1 MTRFRKAILKSPCP
15 SIVNGITTASLGK
28 PVFETA
34 LAQHIKYRELLSE
47 LGLEIKLL
55 EADDRFPDSVFIE
68 DAALCTNQ
76 FAVVSSPGA
85 ESRRGETEG
94 FSQILGEFFGTVYEI
109 NLPGTLEPGD
119 VMMAGSHFFIGI
131 SDRTNHNGA
140 DQLLSILKKH
150 GFSGSKIE
158 LKGLLHLKSG
168 VSYLEQDTVVAAGKL
183 ENHPAFAG
191 FRKIIVPDNESYAA
205 NSLWMNDTV
214 LVPEGFPVTQER
226 IEKAGYTTATLN
238 MSEFRKVD
246 GGLSCL
252 SLRF

>member
-1 MTRFRKAILKSPCP
+1 MTRFKKAILKSPCP

-28 PVFETA
+28 PVYDTA
-34 LAQHIKYRELLSE
+34 LAQHIKYREKLSE

-55 EADDRFPDSVFIE
+55 EPDDRFPDSVFIE
-68 DAALCTNQ
+68 DAALCAET

-85 ESRRGETEG
+85 ESRRGETDG
-94 FSQILGEFFGTVYEI
+94 FSKILGEFYETVYQI

-131 SDRTNHNGA
+131 SGRTNNEGA
-140 DQLLSILKKH
+140 NQLITILSKH
-150 GFSGSKIE
+150 GLSGSKIE

-168 VSYLEQDTVVAAGKL
+168 VSYLENDTVVVAGNL

-191 FRKIIVPDNESYAA
+191 YRKIHVPDNESYAA
-205 NSLWMNDTV
+205 NSLWINDTV
-214 LVPEGFPVTQER
+214 LVPEGFPVTRER

-246 GGLSCL
+246 GGLSCI

>member
-1 MTRFRKAILKSPCP
+1 MTRFKQAILKSPCP

-34 LAQHIKYRELLSE
+34 LIQHKNYREKLSE
-47 LGLEIKLL
+47 LGLEVKLL
-55 EADDRFPDSVFIE
+55 EPDDRFPDSVFME
-68 DAALCTNQ
+68 DTALCTNQ

-94 FSQILGEFFGTVYEI
+94 FRKILGEFYETVYQI
-109 NLPGTLEPGD
+109 NFPGTLEPGD

-131 SDRTNHNGA
+131 SDRTNSDGA
-140 DQLLSILKKH
+140 DQLITILRKH
-150 GFSGSKIE
+150 GLSGSKIE

-168 VSYLEQDTVVAAGKL
+168 VSYLENETVVVACNL

-191 FRKIIVPDNESYAA
+191 FRKIHIPENESYAA
-205 NSLWMNDTV
+205 NSLWINDTV
-214 LVPEGFPVTQER
+214 LVPEGFPVTRER
-226 IEKAGYTTATLN
+226 IEKAGYTTATLD